1 MRVGKTLKQAFK
13 LAFVPSEGWGPALA
27 ENREE
32 WVVYKDLKLTEKH
45 DKATRHSKSTQCIC
59 SCWGGYDY

>member
-1 MRVGKTLKQAFK
+1 M
-13 LAFVPSEGWGPALA
+13 PSEGWGPALA

-32 WVVYKDLKLTEKH
+32 WVVYKDLKQQEKL
-45 DKATRHSKSTQCIC
+45 DKATKHSTSTQCIC